1 MTRTEIQDRSID
13 LIEKNNRVLL
23 SWATGVG
30 KSYAFIK
37 MQEFLKAETTW
48 IVVAEVAHI
57 KNWQDEYIK
66 HGKQKLLAKT
76 NIFCYASLK
85 NNTDYRVDLLC
96 LDEGHHATSEL
107 RLDFLSSIKATK
119 VVVLT
124 ATLGDEKKLS
134 LESIYGKF
142 EVSKVTLKQAI
153 EWEIIPKP
161 DIFII
166 PLELDNILYNTEIEQ
181 VWGIKAKRVVI
192 KCKYEDRWE
201 YLGDKIKYPNVQ
213 LIMSA
218 TQVQKNFHLNQQSN
232 YWKNF
237 FMRSRQDYAKTKWML
252 TGSERKR
259 FLANC
264 KTDKVKPF
272 IKKLKK
278 RRYICFCGSIEQAEL
293 LGGKNAIHSKM
304 DEGTPA
310 ESIED
315 FSTHRINNLYVVGM
329 LQEGQNL
336 PDIEAGVIIQLDGQD
351 RGFIQKSGRALRA
364 DKPILFIFYYK
375 NTRDE
380 EYLNNIIEDV
390 DPEYIRVITDVEE
403 LDIL

>member
-1 MTRTEIQDRSID
+1 MTRNEIQDGSID

-37 MQEFLKAETTW
+37 MQEALKAEVTC

-66 HGKQKLLAKT
+66 HGKEELLNKT

-124 ATLGDEKKLS
+124 ATLGEDKLLS
-134 LESIYGKF
+134 LQTIYGDFK
-142 EVSKVTLKQAI
+142 VSKVSLKQAI
-153 EWEIIPKP
+153 AWEIIPKP

-166 PLELDNILYNTEIEQ
+166 PLELDDTKQNCIIEQ
-181 VWGIKAKRVVI
+181 VWGTKTKRVVI
-192 KCKYEDRWE
+192 KCKYQDRWE

-218 TQVQKNFHLNQQSN
+218 TQVQKNFHLNQQSD

-259 FLANC
+259 FLAEC
-264 KTDKVKPF
+264 KTNKVKPF
-272 IKKLKK
+272 LKKLKK
-278 RRYICFCGSIEQAEL
+278 KRFICFCGSIEQAEL
-293 LGGKNAIHSKM
+293 LGKGNAIHSKM
-304 DEGTPA
+304 ANAA
-310 ESIED
+310 EYIED
-315 FSTHRINNLYVVGM
+315 FSTGKISNLFVVNM

-336 PDIEAGVIIQLDGQD
+336 PDIEAGVIIQLDGQE
-351 RGFIQKSGRALRA
+351 RGFIQKSGRVLRA
-364 DKPILFIFYYK
+364 EKPILFVFYYK

-380 EYLNNIIEDV
+380 KYLENIIEGV
-390 DPEYIRVITDVEE
+390 DPEYIRIITDVEE